1 MASRA
6 ATIDDD
12 EILGK
17 AYDQQ
22 IASRLAT
29 YLTPVR
35 GQMLQA
41 FLLMLV
47 ATGTTLAGPYLIK
60 AAIDG
65 PILQRDPLG
74 LAILTLVFIANSLAT
89 FLAQYGQTYI
99 MSRAGQQVVHN
110 IRLELFRHLQTLS
123 LRFFD
128 RTEVGR
134 IISRLQSDVG
144 VLNDLISNGIIA
156 SASDI
161 LVLVGIVVVMFSL
174 HPTLSLLTYAVLP
187 LLIIATS
194 YWRVRAR
201 DAYRMVRRSWSRV
214 VANLAENITGVRVVQ
229 AFCREA
235 LNLRRFDDLN
245 RQFLQANLYAVR
257 LSAVFLPAVDIINAL
272 AVGLILWYGGTQVLH
287 QTMTPGILVAF
298 ILYVGRFFDSI
309 RDLSQRYTILQ
320 AAMVAGERIFEL
332 LDTQPEIVDAPDAR
346 PMPPIK
352 GHVRFENVW
361 FSYDGVTPVLR
372 GIDLEVLPGQTV
384 AIVGHTGAGKSTIIN
399 LLSRFYDVTEGRILI
414 DGIDIRT
421 VTLASLRRQIGIVLQ
436 DPFLFSGSIKENIRY
451 GRLEATDEEIEAAA
465 RAVHAHEFIVRLPYG
480 YYTEVQER
488 GTGLSMGQRQLIAF
502 ARALLADPRILVLD
516 EATANIDTQTE
527 HLIQQ
532 ALCRLLKGRTS
543 FVIAHR
549 LSTIKEADLVIVM
562 ENGQIVE
569 RGTHQDLLARRGRYF
584 QLYTML
590 YAREGVAE
598 EAARLLGEPAR

>member
-17 AYDQQ
+17 AYDQR

-298 ILYVGRFFDSI
+298 ILYVGRFFDPI

-361 FSYDGVTPVLR
+361 FSYDGVTPVLC

-532 ALCRLLKGRTS
+532 ALRRLLKGRTS

-598 EAARLLGEPAR
+598 EAARLLGEPAS

>member
-17 AYDQQ
+17 AYDQR

-89 FLAQYGQTYI
+89 FLTQYGQTYI

-245 RQFLQANLYAVR
+245 HQFLQANLYAVR

-298 ILYVGRFFDSI
+298 ILYVGRFFDPI

-532 ALCRLLKGRTS
+532 ALRRLLKGRTS

-598 EAARLLGEPAR
+598 EAARLLGEPAS

>member
-17 AYDQQ
+17 AYDQR

-298 ILYVGRFFDSI
+298 ILYVGRFFDPI

-352 GHVRFENVW
+352 GHVRFENVG

-532 ALCRLLKGRTS
+532 ALRRLLKGRTS

-598 EAARLLGEPAR
+598 EAARLLGEPAS

>member
-17 AYDQQ
+17 AYDQR

-174 HPTLSLLTYAVLP
+174 HPTLSLLTHAVLP

-298 ILYVGRFFDSI
+298 ILYVGRFFDPI

-502 ARALLADPRILVLD
+502 ARALLADPHILVLD

-532 ALCRLLKGRTS
+532 ALRRLLKGRTS

-598 EAARLLGEPAR
+598 EAARLLGEPAS

>member
-17 AYDQQ
+17 AYDQR

-298 ILYVGRFFDSI
+298 ILYVGRFFDPI

-532 ALCRLLKGRTS
+532 ALRRLLKGRTS

-598 EAARLLGEPAR
+598 EAARLLGEPAS

>member
-17 AYDQQ
+17 AYDQR

-99 MSRAGQQVVHN
+99 MSRAGQQVVHH

-298 ILYVGRFFDSI
+298 ILYVGRFFDPI

-352 GHVRFENVW
+352 GHIRFENVW

-488 GTGLSMGQRQLIAF
+488 GTSLSMGQRQLIAF

-532 ALCRLLKGRTS
+532 ALRRLLTGRTS

-598 EAARLLGEPAR
+598 EAARLLGEPAS